1 MKWSNL
7 DLDKGQ
13 YFVRETVL
21 LSRQGRPASIGEPK
35 TTSSIAPVDVTP
47 ACMSALKG
55 HKRRQAVQRLKAG
68 DKYRDLGLIFTLDDG
83 GLLDHRNVVRRVYE
97 PALTTAGLRT
107 LRFHDLRHTCASL
120 LIAQAESPKYI
131 QKQLRHASVQIT
143 FDRYGHLFE
152 EVNQEAAKRMD
163 AMIFGWAV

>member
-1 MKWSNL
+1 M
-7 DLDKGQ
+7 
-13 YFVRETVL
+13 
-21 LSRQGRPASIGEPK
+21 
-35 TTSSIAPVDVTP
+35 
-47 ACMSALKG
+47 
-55 HKRRQAVQRLKAG
+55 
-68 DKYRDLGLIFTLDDG
+68 IFTLDDG

-97 PALTTAGLRT
+97 PALTTAGIRT

-163 AMIFGWAV
+163 AMIFGGAV